1 MPFRQTPSTARCRS
15 MLSDKYRVTTHGSLF
30 TIIGGKRRCQSFS
43 NKIRSMLFDNRS
55 PFIQTILPFFLT
67 KTKPRAK
74 R

>member
-43 NKIRSMLFDNRS
+43 NKIRSMLFDNRR